1 MRLACYPNRF
11 PFRLVLSPCCQ
22 SCLQRTVEEH
32 ETLTSV
38 CLFTRPRRP
47 TGRTNREPSLK
58 PAKRNNHNVS
68 LEEKKNKKKKDT
80 RISCCLLC
88 LSQLSFNWMCFFCDE
103 SPAFLSVVRWP
114 SLWSTV
120 SELHDESQRT
130 SAGMTWRKQ
139 TMVIYFH
146 PFAGFPEKCLI
157 NEETKDFPGL

>member
-1 MRLACYPNRF
+1 MRLAYYPNRF

-68 LEEKKNKKKKDT
+68 LEEKKTKKKKT
-80 RISCCLLC
+80 QELAAVFCVFHSWVLIECAFSVMSHLH
-88 LSQLSFNWMCFFCDE
+88 SFQWYVDLRCDL
-103 SPAFLSVVRWP
+103 LSVSCMMSP
-114 SLWSTV
+114 SAHQQEWL
-120 SELHDESQRT
+120 DENKQWLFIFTLLLGFQRN
-130 SAGMTWRKQ
+130 A
-139 TMVIYFH
+139 
-146 PFAGFPEKCLI
+146 
-157 NEETKDFPGL
+157 